1 MFVRFARS
9 AAASVA
15 LLALPSIA
23 VAQHGGG
30 AEPSANVP
38 PQEATQF
45 DFLVGQWDLV
55 VKPTV
60 NTLAARIHGVPKMLG
75 TWKAWRALD
84 GWGVEDELRIT
95 DAAGNPRSLNHAVR
109 FYDATAKRWRTS
121 GLDVYRGVFSNSTAE
136 WKAGAMTTMGAGAD
150 GDGKAYVSRARYTDI
165 TPTSFRFSQE
175 RSYDSG
181 STWDGTLQIDA
192 KRVAAAA
199 PR

>member
-1 MFVRFARS
+1 MFDRFARS
-9 AAASVA
+9 AVASVV
-15 LLALPSIA
+15 LLAFPSIT

-30 AEPSANVP
+30 AEPTSNVA

-45 DFLVGQWDLV
+45 DFLVGQWDLI

-60 NTLAARIHGVPKMLG
+60 NTLAAKIHGAPKMLG

-95 DAAGNPRSLNHAVR
+95 DAAGNPRSLSHAVR
-109 FYDATAKRWRTS
+109 FYDATSRRWRTS
-121 GLDVYRGVFSNSTAE
+121 GLEVYRGVFSNSTAE
-136 WKAGAMTTMGAGAD
+136 WKAGTMTTMGAGTD
-150 GDGKAYVSRARYTDI
+150 GDGKAYVSRTRYTDI
-165 TPTSFRFSQE
+165 TGTSFKFRQE

-181 STWDGTLQIDA
+181 TTWEETLQIEA

>member
-1 MFVRFARS
+1 MFARFAVVS
-9 AAASVA
+9 LAALSLPCIAGAQHAPGAAAPSSNVA
-15 LLALPSIA
+15 
-23 VAQHGGG
+23 
-30 AEPSANVP
+30 

-60 NTLAARIHGVPKMLG
+60 NTLAAKIHGVPKMLG

-95 DAAGNPRSLNHAVR
+95 DAAGNPRSLAHAVR
-109 FYDATAKRWRTS
+109 FYDATNKRWRTS
-121 GLDVYRGVFSNSTAE
+121 TLDVYRGVFSNSTAE
-136 WKAGAMTTMGAGAD
+136 WKAGTMTATGAGSDAE
-150 GDGKAYVSRARYTDI
+150 GKAYVSRTRYTDI
-165 TPTSFRFSQE
+165 TPTSFKFRQE

-181 STWDGTLQIDA
+181 ASWDETLQIEA
-192 KRVAAAA
+192 KRVAATA